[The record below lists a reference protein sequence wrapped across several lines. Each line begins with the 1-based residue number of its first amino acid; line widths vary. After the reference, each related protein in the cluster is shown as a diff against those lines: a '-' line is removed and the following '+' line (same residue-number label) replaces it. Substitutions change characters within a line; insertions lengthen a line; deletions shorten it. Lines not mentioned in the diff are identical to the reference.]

1 MNLRTRVVYKP
12 IVNNMSTTAQ
22 RLHDCMMLAVWPSVQ
37 ALLCI
42 ATPWYMDVKNCG
54 MSIANERAV
63 LYAHNGRRCHHHTDT
78 WNVMSRLS
86 DYLDVAE
93 CSLLS
98 CVVLDL

>member
-1 MNLRTRVVYKP
+1 M
-12 IVNNMSTTAQ
+12 
-22 RLHDCMMLAVWPSVQ
+22 
-37 ALLCI
+37 
-42 ATPWYMDVKNCG
+42 KNCG